1 MQIDVAYLCAGT
13 LIAALIYYLLTKSH
27 DYFHNKPI
35 PSMAVTPFLGSTG
48 RLMLK
53 CCSFPDFIES
63 IYNKYSGAKVFG
75 LFDTMMPMFVLRDP
89 ELIKLIAIKDFE
101 YFIDHRPVFGASDI
115 EHPNLIATK
124 TLFTLTGQHWKRMR
138 STLSPAF
145 TGVKMKQM
153 FELVVEC
160 SESMIEFYRKKGAQE
175 YDMKDLFSRF
185 ANDVI
190 ATCAFGIKVDSS
202 RNRENEFYKNGLE
215 IANFTSFK
223 MLMKLFGFRLFPD
236 WMARFGIDMIGQE
249 QSDFFSKLIK
259 DAIKSRE
266 SGVVRP
272 DMIHLLLQARQGMLK
287 HQQQE
292 VEQNAGFAAVEE
304 SEIGRTHST
313 HVMTENEMIGQCFFF
328 FLAGFDTVST
338 ALTFLAY
345 ELALNPDVQEKLR
358 KEVEDTN
365 RMLNG
370 GSLTYDSLHK
380 MTYLDMVLSESLRMW
395 PPASAVDRYCVKDYV
410 LDDGQGLKFTIEK
423 GAGIWLPIQG
433 IHHDPRF
440 YNNPKKFDPERFNE
454 KRRLEIQ
461 PGTYMPFGIGSRNCI
476 GSRFALMEVKC
487 IMYYLLLN
495 FTIER
500 CNNTTVPPTIVKGF
514 SLLATEKP
522 IIVKLLPK

>member
-1 MQIDVAYLCAGT
+1 MTRRFCT
-13 LIAALIYYLLTKSH
+13 LSCKS
-27 DYFHNKPI
+27 F
-35 PSMAVTPFLGSTG
+35 
-48 RLMLK
+48 R
-53 CCSFPDFIES
+53 
-63 IYNKYSGAKVFG
+63 VFG

-160 SESMIEFYRKKGAQE
+160 SEGMIEFYRKKGAQE

-236 WMARFGIDMIGQE
+236 LMARFGIDMIGQE
-249 QSDFFSKLIK
+249 QSDFFSKIIK

-272 DMIHLLLQARQGMLK
+272 DMIHLLMQARQGMLK

-304 SEIGRTHST
+304 SEIGRANST

-338 ALTFLAY
+338 ALIFLAY
-345 ELALNPDVQEKLR
+345 ELALNTDVQEKLR
-358 KEVEDTN
+358 KEVEETN
-365 RMLNG
+365 RTLNG

-395 PPASAVDRYCVKDYV
+395 PPAPAVDRYCVKDYV
-410 LDDGQGLKFTIEK
+410 LDDGKGLKFTIEK
-423 GAGIWLPIQG
+423 GAGIWLPIHG

-440 YNNPKKFDPERFNE
+440 YKNPKKFDPERFNE

-500 CNNTTVPPTIVKGF
+500 CNNTTVPPNIVNGF